1 MENILK
7 ELSISKE
14 NYGAC
19 IGGESWIE
27 TKDQGAIE
35 SINPSNGEI
44 LANETLHFASD
55 NGFSI

>member
-7 ELSISKE
+7 DLSISKE

-27 TKDQGAIE
+27 TTDQGAIE
-35 SINPSNGEI
+35 SINPSI
-44 LANETLHFASD
+44 LLL
-55 NGFSI
+55 IKLK